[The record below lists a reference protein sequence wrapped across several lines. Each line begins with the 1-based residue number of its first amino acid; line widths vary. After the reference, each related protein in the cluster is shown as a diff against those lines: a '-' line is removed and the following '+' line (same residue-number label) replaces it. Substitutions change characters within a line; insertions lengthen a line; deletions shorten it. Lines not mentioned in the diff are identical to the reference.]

1 MVARDRPG
9 QDRPG
14 HVAPR
19 ALPGAT
25 VLQVVPSL
33 ADDQVARA
41 TLDTAFAL
49 LRSGARAIVAA
60 GDGALAGELQGVG
73 GEWHALDTETTNP
86 LTLRRNAEAVGA
98 LVASERVDLIHA
110 RGVGAARSAASA
122 VERTG
127 AWFVTSIADATPPA
141 HKPLKAYTRA
151 LAHADRVIAQSRFV
165 ADGAVARHGLAR
177 DRIAV
182 IARRI
187 DTATF
192 DPAVVGPERV
202 AALRSRWG
210 VRPGERVLLVPGRI
224 DPAKGQEL
232 VVEAAR
238 LLVNGGA
245 RGIVF
250 VLVGDSHGHGDY
262 ARAVAQHAEAQG
274 VGEVVRMI
282 GPCADMAGA
291 YATSDFVV
299 VPAVVPPTFS
309 RVVAEAAAM
318 GRPVIAS
325 AIGALPEFVL
335 APPRLPEAARTGWLV
350 APDDAVALARAAAT
364 AVAVDAP
371 VYRAMS
377 ERSRHL
383 AELLFSPG
391 RIAAATLGVY
401 ASLLEE
407 SA

>member
-1 MVARDRPG
+1 MVARDRPA
-9 QDRPG
+9 R
-14 HVAPR
+14 VTPR

-25 VLQVVPSL
+25 VLQVIPSL
-33 ADDQVARA
+33 ADDPPARA
-41 TLDTAFAL
+41 ALDTALAL
-49 LRSGARAIVAA
+49 LRSGARAIVVAP
-60 GDGALAGELQGVG
+60 DGPLTGGLQGVG

-86 LTLRRNAEAVGA
+86 LTLRRNAELIET

-110 RGVGAARSAASA
+110 RGVGAARSAAA
-122 VERTG
+122 AAERTG
-127 AWFVTSIADATPPA
+127 AWFVASIADAAAPA
-141 HKPLKAYTRA
+141 HKPLKAYGHA
-151 LAHADRVIAQSRFV
+151 LARADRMIAESRFV
-165 ADGAVARHGLAR
+165 ADDAAVRHRLAR
-177 DRIAV
+177 ERIAV

-192 DPAVVGPERV
+192 DPAAVGAERV
-202 AALRSRWG
+202 AAARTRFG
-210 VRPGERVLLVPGRI
+210 VRPAERVLLVPGRI

-238 LLVNGGA
+238 LMVNGGA

-250 VLVGDSHGHGDY
+250 VLAGDDHGHGGY
-262 ARAVAQHAEAQG
+262 ARAIVRQAEAHG
-274 VGEVVRMI
+274 VGDLVRMV

-291 YATSDFVV
+291 YAASDFVV
-299 VPAVVPPTFS
+299 VPAVVPPVFS
-309 RVVAEAAAM
+309 RAAAEAAAM

-325 AIGALPEFVL
+325 GIGALPEVVL
-335 APPRLPEAARTGWLV
+335 APPKLPEATRTGWLV
-350 APDDAVALARAAAT
+350 VPGDAVALARALAA

-383 AELLFSPG
+383 AELLFSPP
-391 RIAAATLGVY
+391 RVAAATLGIY